1 MNNAITVFE
10 SETQLEF
17 HIQEMKE
24 LAELTKQV
32 SGNAKAP
39 NTLKG
44 YASDWEDFNTWCKQK
59 RLQSLPANPQV
70 VAAYLSDRAMNS
82 WIGPSGRLRKMTEK
96 SPLKLPTLLHR
107 LWGIKHKHK
116 ECGYQFDIGCKE
128 IENIV
133 SSLRRQNTAKEDRK
147 DPLLLSDI
155 RGMIEILPNTLTGI
169 RDKAL
174 LLVGFVSAMRR
185 SEIADLKM
193 KNLKFVEEGIEL
205 HLNWSKTG
213 ERNIPIPY
221 GSNPLTCPVRA
232 LKVWLK
238 EANITEGPI
247 FRSINKHGQIS
258 DNPLTGA
265 SIAFIVKRNS
275 YVQDKISVAAEKG
288 EHTPSYAGHSLRAG
302 FCTTAAMQGVP
313 EHLIMAQA
321 GHKKSDTTK
330 KYIRIANKWKD
341 NAAIKIGL

>member
-1 MNNAITVFE
+1 MNHEIIVIE
-10 SETQLEF
+10 SDTKSAS

-24 LAELTKQV
+24 LAELTMRV
-32 SGNAKAP
+32 SGNAKSP
-39 NTLKG
+39 NTING
-44 YASDWEDFNTWCKQK
+44 YASDWEDFDTWCRQK
-59 RLQSLPANPQV
+59 RLQSLPASPQV

-82 WIGPSGRLRKMTEK
+82 WSGPSGRLRKIMEK
-96 SPLKLPTLLHR
+96 APLKLPTLLHR
-107 LWGIKHKHK
+107 LWGIKYKHK
-116 ECGYQFDIGCKE
+116 ECGYQFDTGCKE
-128 IENIV
+128 IENV
-133 SSLRRQNTAKEDRK
+133 MNSLRRQNTAKEERK

-155 RGMIEILPNTLTGI
+155 RGMIENLPRTITGI

-185 SEIADLKM
+185 AEIADLKVQ
-193 KNLKFVEEGIEL
+193 NLKFVEEGIEI

-213 ERNIPIPY
+213 ERDIPIPY
-221 GSNPLTCPVRA
+221 GSNPTTCPVRA
-232 LKVWLK
+232 LKLWLK
-238 EANITEGPI
+238 ESAITDGPI
-247 FRSINKHGQIS
+247 FRAINKHGQIS
-258 DNPLTGA
+258 ADALTGA
-265 SIAFIVKRNS
+265 AIALIVKRNT
-275 YVQDKISVAAEKG
+275 YVKDKIAGAIEKG

-330 KYIRIANKWKD
+330 KYIRTANKWKE